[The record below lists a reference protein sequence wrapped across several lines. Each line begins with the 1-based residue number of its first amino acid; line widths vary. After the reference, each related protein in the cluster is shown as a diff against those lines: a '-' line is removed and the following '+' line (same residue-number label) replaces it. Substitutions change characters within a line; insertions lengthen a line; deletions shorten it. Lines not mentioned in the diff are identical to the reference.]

1 MQEINE
7 TLFKSVTRLATL
19 FIPIIF
25 IHFIHSTTA
34 AAKECD
40 FEIYGRQGCY
50 SQANFVCDL
59 ETNLCK
65 CLPETPI
72 LIDGR
77 ICVQKVKANG
87 VCKYSEQCD
96 NASGFYCTYSY
107 YSYYKLVN
115 NSESSN
121 SPLHRQTNARCR
133 LYNIKYNKH
142 NGSSKYSSSH
152 SSSSSSSPQQHQ
164 QHEKSRSSPGMSNF
178 QACVWAFLVAC
189 LFLLIILLLHYF
201 IKSHYQ
207 EIREFRPP
215 FQQAEDR
222 LSVHSEIDVPPP
234 YEVAIRM
241 KS

>member
-1 MQEINE
+1 MQEINVA
-7 TLFKSVTRLATL
+7 LLKSVTKLATL
-19 FIPIIF
+19 FISIIF
-25 IHFIHSTTA
+25 IHLIHSTTA

-77 ICVQKVKANG
+77 ICVQKVKVNG

-96 NASGFYCTYSY
+96 NANGFYCTYSD
-107 YSYYKLVN
+107 YKLVN

-133 LYNIKYNKH
+133 FYKIKHNKH
-142 NGSSKYSSSH
+142 NSSSKYSSSH
-152 SSSSSSSPQQHQ
+152 LSSSSSSSQQHQ

-178 QACVWAFLVAC
+178 QACVLAFLAAC
-189 LFLLIILLLHYF
+189 LFLLIILLLL

-215 FQQAEDR
+215 FQQAEER
-222 LSVHSEIDVPPP
+222 LSVHSEIDVPPT